1 MTENLL
7 VIPYPKKVSF
17 SQGIYEVKKTGSILF
32 DGPDAKKIGILLR
45 KLLLNYD
52 LNYILKSSKSS
63 QENNGKIY
71 LIINSKV
78 VPQIQGYKLI
88 IDDSIT
94 IIGNN
99 SAGLFYGLQT
109 LRQLLRQFGLN
120 IPKLVIEDYPDFL
133 HRGIMID
140 ISRDRVPKMETL
152 EYIIDKLSE
161 LKINQLQL
169 YMEHTFA
176 YTNHKEVWEDY
187 SPLTH
192 DEIVYLDNYC
202 KERFIEL
209 VPNQNTFGHMSKWLV
224 HEKYRH
230 LAEAPDGYTT
240 PWGTKY
246 DYPFS
251 LSPAVPES
259 INLVEEL
266 LDELLPLFD
275 SDQVN
280 IGCDE
285 TFDLGVGK
293 SKELCEK
300 YGKGKVYFDFLMKIY
315 SIAKKH
321 KNNVMFWGDIIEN
334 HPEFIPLLPKDMI
347 AMVWGYE
354 ENHPFEE
361 KCKLYSKSGLSFY
374 VCPGTSTWNTFIGR
388 TNNAVGN
395 IRNAILNG
403 KKYGAIGV
411 LTTDWGDNG
420 HVQHLPLSWVG
431 YLYSAHLSWNTQDLQ
446 MRKFIDGMDM
456 HIFESVNE
464 KFSLGWIIYRLG
476 TLHRN
481 LFYTP
486 NGTPFFYI
494 FLYPETAN
502 AGTLRD
508 YKEKIDFVANEIAKH
523 KEELSACKDEKI
535 EPICRQVI
543 NNISFAELGL
553 TVMKLIGKY
562 GDIWKIP
569 EDEWKDFE
577 KNFHRTIE
585 EYKDIWLTYN
595 RPGGL
600 EQSLFK
606 LSRILRV
613 RQKDLRGLIF

>member
-1 MTENLL
+1 MTEKLL

-78 VPQIQGYKLI
+78 FPQIQGYKLI

-293 SKELCEK
+293 SQELCEK

-315 SIAKKH
+315 TIAKKH

-361 KCKLYSKSGLSFY
+361 KCELYSKSGLSFY

-464 KFSLGWIIYRLG
+464 KVSLGWIIYRLG

-523 KEELSACKDEKI
+523 KEELSACKDKKI
-535 EPICRQVI
+535 KPICRQVI

-553 TVMKLIGKY
+553 TVMKLIGTY
-562 GDIWKIP
+562 DDIWNIP
-569 EDEWKDFE
+569 EAEWKAFE
-577 KNFHRTIE
+577 DNFHRTIE

>member
-1 MTENLL
+1 M
-7 VIPYPKKVSF
+7 
-17 SQGIYEVKKTGSILF
+17 
-32 DGPDAKKIGILLR
+32 
-45 KLLLNYD
+45 
-52 LNYILKSSKSS
+52 
-63 QENNGKIY
+63 
-71 LIINSKV
+71 
-78 VPQIQGYKLI
+78 
-88 IDDSIT
+88 
-94 IIGNN
+94 
-99 SAGLFYGLQT
+99 
-109 LRQLLRQFGLN
+109 
-120 IPKLVIEDYPDFL
+120 
-133 HRGIMID
+133 
-140 ISRDRVPKMETL
+140 
-152 EYIIDKLSE
+152 
-161 LKINQLQL
+161 
-169 YMEHTFA
+169 
-176 YTNHKEVWEDY
+176 
-187 SPLTH
+187 
-192 DEIVYLDNYC
+192 
-202 KERFIEL
+202 
-209 VPNQNTFGHMSKWLV
+209 
-224 HEKYRH
+224 
-230 LAEAPDGYTT
+230 
-240 PWGTKY
+240 
-246 DYPFS
+246 
-251 LSPAVPES
+251 
-259 INLVEEL
+259 
-266 LDELLPLFD
+266 
-275 SDQVN
+275 
-280 IGCDE
+280 
-285 TFDLGVGK
+285 
-293 SKELCEK
+293 CEK

-464 KFSLGWIIYRLG
+464 KVSLGWIIYRLG

-494 FLYPETAN
+494 LYPETAN

>member
-1 MTENLL
+1 MTDNLL

-230 LAEAPDGYTT
+230 LAEAPNGYTT

>member
-230 LAEAPDGYTT
+230 LAEAPNGYTT

>member
-176 YTNHKEVWEDY
+176 YTNHKELQLYMEHTFAYTNHKEVWEDY

-230 LAEAPDGYTT
+230 LAEAPNGYTT

-293 SKELCEK
+293 SQELCEK

-321 KNNVMFWGDIIEN
+321 KNNV
-334 HPEFIPLLPKDMI
+334 
-347 AMVWGYE
+347 
-354 ENHPFEE
+354 
-361 KCKLYSKSGLSFY
+361 
-374 VCPGTSTWNTFIGR
+374 
-388 TNNAVGN
+388 
-395 IRNAILNG
+395 
-403 KKYGAIGV
+403 
-411 LTTDWGDNG
+411 
-420 HVQHLPLSWVG
+420 
-431 YLYSAHLSWNTQDLQ
+431 
-446 MRKFIDGMDM
+446 
-456 HIFESVNE
+456 
-464 KFSLGWIIYRLG
+464 
-476 TLHRN
+476 
-481 LFYTP
+481 
-486 NGTPFFYI
+486 
-494 FLYPETAN
+494 
-502 AGTLRD
+502 
-508 YKEKIDFVANEIAKH
+508 
-523 KEELSACKDEKI
+523 
-535 EPICRQVI
+535 
-543 NNISFAELGL
+543 
-553 TVMKLIGKY
+553 
-562 GDIWKIP
+562 
-569 EDEWKDFE
+569 
-577 KNFHRTIE
+577 
-585 EYKDIWLTYN
+585 
-595 RPGGL
+595 
-600 EQSLFK
+600 
-606 LSRILRV
+606 
-613 RQKDLRGLIF
+613 

>member
-230 LAEAPDGYTT
+230 LAEAPNGYTT

-293 SKELCEK
+293 SQELCEK